1 MQTTPPQQIEPT
13 RTPASVAS
21 PDRVDI
27 VTRVRPSPPAP
38 GKIARRLAAVGIR
51 AIPSETGAYADCP
64 FCDRFA
70 GLIIEPGGKT
80 WRLVCGCR
88 PARERYDA
96 VDLAA
101 DLVGMARR

>member
-1 MQTTPPQQIEPT
+1 MQYSEPQRLEPT
-13 RTPASVAS
+13 AARPAPAS

-27 VTRVRPSPPAP
+27 VTRVRPSEPKP

-51 AIPSETGAYADCP
+51 AVPSETGAYADCP

-70 GLIIEPGGKT
+70 GLVIEKDAKH

-101 DLVGMARR
+101 DLVGMART